1 MSTATAS
8 PSWRACSRSRRRTS
22 TPLRGRPATR
32 PRELAN
38 AIFRHVPEEEPAA
51 ARAETPATHRVYRPG
66 RGDAYSV
73 HRTGPGAFRVEGE
86 RVERLIARHD
96 ADNDE
101 ALRYVE
107 ERLRA
112 LGVIKALESAGFEPG
127 DDVEIGGIVFELDP
141 G

>member
-1 MSTATAS
+1 MAFASSSSPWPVTAEE
-8 PSWRACSRSRRRTS
+8 RA
-22 TPLRGRPATR
+22 
-32 PRELAN
+32 
-38 AIFRHVPEEEPAA
+38 EE
-51 ARAETPATHRVYRPG
+51 RAETPATHRVYRPG

-73 HRTGPGAFRVEGE
+73 ERTGPGAFRVEGE

-96 ADNDE
+96 VDNDE

-127 DDVEIGGIVFELDP
+127 DDVEIGGIIFELDP